1 MASLDRVF
9 LAKRYIKSDNIN
21 GNGRIQRQSWY
32 EHYNVRSLTTIMNMP
47 DRRIQPKLALVMAL
61 LTTITSLLATS
72 CTDPKTTGGTGGTT
86 PTTSTAPSNSNNQG
100 LKIGSLLSSTGDA
113 SAIAQP
119 LPIAIKMAVDTVN
132 SCGGINGTPVTLV
145 SEDDQSD
152 PSAGAAAMT
161 KLSEVDKV
169 AGVVGAWGSGVSTA
183 AADVAAKNKVMI
195 VSPGST
201 SPVFTE
207 RAKAGKYQGYW
218 ARTAPPDTYQ
228 AKAMAQLA
236 IKRGIKK
243 VATIAINNDYGVGFE
258 QQFVTEFKKLG
269 GTVVNEA
276 KPTRYDAKATTFDSE
291 VRAAFEGKPQALA
304 AIVYP
309 DTGSLILKAAYEQG
323 LSKGVT
329 IMLPDG
335 AYSPQFPNQVGKT
348 AEGKF
353 IIDGAIGT
361 VPGAH
366 GKALEDFNKKW
377 LATGKPLT
385 SYLQH
390 SWDATALLMLAAQA
404 AKTNTG
410 EGIASKIREV
420 ANGPG
425 EEVSDLC
432 QAITLLKAGKKI
444 NYQGASG
451 NVDID
456 AQGDVLGTYDIWQV
470 QPDGSLKTI
479 DQVNIAGAGAGT
491 APKVDAKPA
500 TGKPADKPKA
510 DEKPPATPKPATPG
524 KQG

>member
-1 MASLDRVF
+1 MT
-9 LAKRYIKSDNIN
+9 KPN
-21 GNGRIQRQSWY
+21 
-32 EHYNVRSLTTIMNMP
+32 
-47 DRRIQPKLALVMAL
+47 RRIQPKLALGMAL
-61 LTTITSLLATS
+61 LTTVTSLLATS
-72 CTDPKTTGGTGGTT
+72 CTDPSKTGGTGGGA
-86 PTTSTAPSNSNNQG
+86 SGGDSKG
-100 LKIGSLLSSTGDA
+100 LKIGSLLSNTGDA
-113 SAIAQP
+113 ASIAQP

-132 SCGGINGTPVTLV
+132 TCGGINGAPVTLI

-152 PSAGAAAMT
+152 PSAGASAMT
-161 KLSEVDKV
+161 KLTEVDKV

-183 AADVAAKNKVMI
+183 AADVATKNKVMI

-201 SPVFTE
+201 SPVFTD
-207 RAKAGKYQGYW
+207 RAKAGKYQGFW

-236 IKRGIKK
+236 FKKGFKK

-258 QQFVTEFKKLG
+258 KEFIGAFKKLG
-269 GTVVNEA
+269 GTVTNEA
-276 KPTRYDAKATTFDSE
+276 KPTRYDPKATTFDSE
-291 VRAAFEGKPQALA
+291 VKAAFEGKPQALA
-304 AIVYP
+304 TIVYP
-309 DTGSLILKAAYEQG
+309 DTGSLLLKAAYEQG

-335 AYSPQFPNQVGKT
+335 AYSPKFPDQVGKT
-348 AEGKF
+348 ADGKF

-377 LATGKPLT
+377 ATTGKPLT

-390 SWDATALLMLAAQA
+390 AWDATALIMLAAQS

-420 ANGPG
+420 AGGPG
-425 EEVSDLC
+425 EEVGDLC
-432 QAITLLKAGKKI
+432 HAITLLKAGKKI

-456 AQGDVLGTYDIWQV
+456 AQGDIIGTYDIWQV
-470 QPDGSLKTI
+470 QPDGTLKTI
-479 DQVNIAGAGAGT
+479 DKVSFQDSTA
-491 APKVDAKPA
+491 APKTDPKPA
-500 TGKPADKPKA
+500 GKPADKPAK
-510 DEKPPATPKPATPG
+510 
-524 KQG
+524 

>member
-1 MASLDRVF
+1 MP
-9 LAKRYIKSDNIN
+9 KSD
-21 GNGRIQRQSWY
+21 R
-32 EHYNVRSLTTIMNMP
+32 P
-47 DRRIQPKLALVMAL
+47 IQPKLALVMAL
-61 LTTITSLLATS
+61 LATITSILTTS
-72 CTDPKTTGGTGGTT
+72 CTDPNQTGGTGGTT
-86 PTTSTAPSNSNNQG
+86 PTANNASSSGDSKG
-100 LKIGSLLSSTGDA
+100 LKIGSLLSNTGDA
-113 SAIAQP
+113 ASIAQP

-132 SCGGINGTPVTLV
+132 GCGGINGAPVTLV

-183 AADVAAKNKVMI
+183 AADVATKNKVMI

-201 SPVFTE
+201 SPVFTD

-236 IKRGIKK
+236 FNRGFKK

-258 QQFVTEFKKLG
+258 KEFVTAYKKLG
-269 GTVVNEA
+269 GTITNEA
-276 KPTRYDAKATTFDSE
+276 KPTRYDPKATTFSSE
-291 VRAAFEGKPQALA
+291 VKAAFEGKPQALA
-304 AIVYP
+304 TIVYP
-309 DTGSLILKAAYEQG
+309 DTGSLLLKDAYEQG

-335 AYSPQFPNQVGKT
+335 AYSPKFPDQVGKT
-348 AEGKF
+348 ADGKF
-353 IIDGAIGT
+353 IIAGAIGT

-390 SWDATALLMLAAQA
+390 AWDATALLMLAAQA

-410 EGIASKIREV
+410 AGIASKIHEV
-420 ANGPG
+420 ATGPG

-432 QAITLLKAGKKI
+432 QAVTLLKAGKKI

-456 AQGDVLGTYDIWQV
+456 AQGDIVGTYDIWQV
-470 QPDGSLKTI
+470 QPDGTLKTI
-479 DQVNIAGAGAGT
+479 D
-491 APKVDAKPA
+491 KVSFDDPSQKIDAKPA
-500 TGKPADKPKA
+500 GNPANKPAGKPAN
-510 DEKPPATPKPATPG
+510 
-524 KQG
+524 

>member
-1 MASLDRVF
+1 MSPFDV
-9 LAKRYIKSDNIN
+9 KSA
-21 GNGRIQRQSWY
+21 
-32 EHYNVRSLTTIMNMP
+32 LKIMTKP
-47 DRRIQPKLALVMAL
+47 DRRIQPKLAVVMAL

-72 CTDPKTTGGTGGTT
+72 CTDPKTSGTGGTT
-86 PTTSTAPSNSNNQG
+86 PTSTSATSGGDSQG
-100 LKIGSLLSSTGDA
+100 LKIGSLLSNTGDLA
-113 SAIAQP
+113 SIAQP
-119 LPIAIKMAVDTVN
+119 LPNAVKLAVETVN
-132 SCGGINGTPVTLV
+132 GCGGINGAPVTLV

-152 PSAGAAAMT
+152 PSAGTAAMT

-169 AGVVGAWGSGVSTA
+169 AGVVGAFGSGISTA
-183 AADVAAKNKVMI
+183 AASVAAKNKVMI

-207 RAKAGKYQGYW
+207 RAKKGEYQGYW

-228 AKAMAQLA
+228 AQAMAQLA
-236 IKRGIKK
+236 IKRGFKR

-258 QQFVTEFKKLG
+258 QQFVAAFKKLG
-269 GTVVNEA
+269 GTITNEA
-276 KPTRYDAKATTFDSE
+276 KPTRYDAKGTTFSSE
-291 VRAAFEGKPQALA
+291 VKAAFEGKPQAVA

-309 DTGSLILKAAYEQG
+309 DTGSILLKDAYEQG

-335 AYSPQFPNQVGKT
+335 AYSPKFPDQVGKST
-348 AEGKF
+348 DGKF

-377 LATGKPLT
+377 TATGKPLT
-385 SYLQH
+385 AYLQH
-390 SWDATALLMLAAQA
+390 TWDATALIMLAAQS

-410 EGIASKIREV
+410 AGIASKIREV
-420 ANGPG
+420 AGGPG

-451 NVDID
+451 NVDLD
-456 AQGDVLGTYDIWQV
+456 AQGDVVGTYDIWQV
-470 QPDGSLKTI
+470 QPDGTLKTI
-479 DQVNIAGAGAGT
+479 DKVNIQAAGAV
-491 APKVDAKPA
+491 PKVEAKP
-500 TGKPADKPKA
+500 TTKPVVTI
-510 DEKPPATPKPATPG
+510 PATPT

>member
-1 MASLDRVF
+1 MT
-9 LAKRYIKSDNIN
+9 KPN
-21 GNGRIQRQSWY
+21 
-32 EHYNVRSLTTIMNMP
+32 
-47 DRRIQPKLALVMAL
+47 RRIQPKLALVMAL
-61 LTTITSLLATS
+61 LTTVSSLLTS
-72 CTDPKTTGGTGGTT
+72 CTDPNQTGGT
-86 PTTSTAPSNSNNQG
+86 NSNASNPSAGGDSKG
-100 LKIGSLLSSTGDA
+100 LKIGSLLSNTGDA
-113 SAIAQP
+113 ASIAQP

-132 SCGGINGTPVTLV
+132 GCGGINGAPVTLV

-152 PSAGAAAMT
+152 PSAGASAMT

-183 AADVAAKNKVMI
+183 AANVAVKNKVMI

-207 RAKAGKYQGYW
+207 RAKKGEYQGYW

-236 IKRGIKK
+236 FKRGFKK

-258 QQFVTEFKKLG
+258 GQFIAAFKKLG
-269 GTVVNEA
+269 GSVTNEA
-276 KPTRYDAKATTFDSE
+276 KPTRYDPKATTFDSE
-291 VRAAFEGKPQALA
+291 GKAAFEGKPQAIA

-309 DTGSLILKAAYEQG
+309 DTGSLLLKAAYEQG

-329 IMLPDG
+329 VMLPDG
-335 AYSPQFPNQVGKT
+335 AYSPKFPDQVGKT
-348 AEGKF
+348 ADGKF

-420 ANGPG
+420 AGGPG

-432 QAITLLKAGKKI
+432 QAVTLLKAGKKI

-456 AQGDVLGTYDIWQV
+456 AQGDIVGTYDIWQV
-470 QPDGSLKTI
+470 QPDGTLKTI
-479 DQVNIAGAGAGT
+479 DKVSFQADA
-491 APKVDAKPA
+491 APKADA
-500 TGKPADKPKA
+500 KPADKPA
-510 DEKPPATPKPATPG
+510 DKTAKPAAG
-524 KQG
+524 KSAN

>member
-1 MASLDRVF
+1 M
-9 LAKRYIKSDNIN
+9 KIMTKS
-21 GNGRIQRQSWY
+21 
-32 EHYNVRSLTTIMNMP
+32 

-61 LTTITSLLATS
+61 LTTTTSLLATS
-72 CTDPKTTGGTGGTT
+72 CTDPNKTSGTGGTT
-86 PTTSTAPSNSNNQG
+86 PTASNSSTSSGDSKG
-100 LKIGSLLSSTGDA
+100 LKIGSLLSNTGDA
-113 SAIAQP
+113 ASIAQP
-119 LPIAIKMAVDTVN
+119 LPIAIKMAVETVN
-132 SCGGINGTPVTLV
+132 GCGGINGAPVTLV

-152 PSAGAAAMT
+152 PSAGASAMT
-161 KLSEVDKV
+161 KLTEVDKV

-228 AKAMAQLA
+228 SKAMAQLA
-236 IKRGIKK
+236 IKRGFKK

-258 QQFVTEFKKLG
+258 KEFVAAFKKLG
-269 GTVVNEA
+269 GTVTNEA
-276 KPTRYDAKATTFDSE
+276 KPTRYDPKSTTFSSE
-291 VRAAFEGKPQALA
+291 VKAAFEGKPQALA

-309 DTGSLILKAAYEQG
+309 DTGSILLKDAYEQG
-323 LSKGVT
+323 LSKGVR
-329 IMLPDG
+329 IMLPDS
-335 AYSPQFPNQVGKT
+335 AYSPKFPDQVGKT
-348 AEGKF
+348 ADGKF

-377 LATGKPLT
+377 LTTGKPLT

-390 SWDATALLMLAAQA
+390 SWDAAALIMLAAQA

-420 ANGPG
+420 AGGPG
-425 EEVSDLC
+425 EEVGDLC
-432 QAITLLKAGKKI
+432 KAITLLKAGKKI

-451 NVDID
+451 NVDLD
-456 AQGDVLGTYDIWQV
+456 AQGDVIGTYDIWQV
-470 QPDGSLKTI
+470 QPDGTLKTI
-479 DQVNIAGAGAGT
+479 DQVNIQVGSGT
-491 APKVDAKPA
+491 APKDALKP
-500 TGKPADKPKA
+500 TGKPADQPKV
-510 DEKPPATPKPATPG
+510 EGKPAVTPITTTPG

>member
-1 MASLDRVF
+1 MLVSNSIELALLF
-9 LAKRYIKSDNIN
+9 LCVKSEI
-21 GNGRIQRQSWY
+21 
-32 EHYNVRSLTTIMNMP
+32 EIMTMP
-47 DRRIQPKLALVMAL
+47 HRRIQPKLALVMAL
-61 LTTITSLLATS
+61 LTTATSLLTS
-72 CTDPKTTGGTGGTT
+72 CTDPNQTGGTGGTN
-86 PTTSTAPSNSNNQG
+86 PPSNAAGTGGDSKG
-100 LKIGSLLSSTGDA
+100 LKIGSLLSNTGDA
-113 SAIAQP
+113 ASIAQP

-132 SCGGINGTPVTLV
+132 SCGGINDAPVTLV

-152 PSAGAAAMT
+152 PSAGASAMT

-183 AADVAAKNKVMI
+183 AADVAVKNKVMI

-207 RAKAGKYQGYW
+207 RAKAGKYNGYW

-236 IKRGIKK
+236 FKKGFKK
-243 VATIAINNDYGVGFE
+243 VATIAINNDYGVGF
-258 QQFVTEFKKLG
+258 QKQFVDAFKKLG
-269 GTVVNEA
+269 GTITNEA
-276 KPTRYDAKATTFDSE
+276 KPTFYDPKATTFDSE
-291 VRAAFEGKPQALA
+291 VKSAFEGKPQALA

-309 DTGSLILKAAYEQG
+309 DTGSLLLKAAYEQG

-335 AYSPQFPNQVGKT
+335 AYSPKFPDQVGKT
-348 AEGKF
+348 ADGKF

-390 SWDATALLMLAAQA
+390 AWDATALLMLAAQA

-410 EGIASKIREV
+410 EGIASKIHEV
-420 ANGPG
+420 AGGPG

-432 QAITLLKAGKKI
+432 QAVTMLKAGKKI

-456 AQGDVLGTYDIWQV
+456 AQGDIVGSYDIWQV
-470 QPDGSLKTI
+470 QPDGTLKTI
-479 DQVNIAGAGAGT
+479 DKVSFQADAAPKAGAKPTDKPA
-491 APKVDAKPA
+491 AKPA
-500 TGKPADKPKA
+500 KLAN
-510 DEKPPATPKPATPG
+510 
-524 KQG
+524 